1 MTKAIDVHCH
11 LSTRPQY
18 EAWGPYLEAMERY
31 YKFRPDVRSETE
43 MADDLRRAGVRACI
57 IGWDAAAGSGGPPLT
72 NDYVADL
79 VRRFPDVY
87 PGGWAMVD
95 PWRGREAL
103 REAER
108 CLTTLGLMGLKF
120 QATAQAFF
128 PDDHRFYPLY
138 DLCRSLGKAV
148 QFHSGTTGF
157 GAGTPGGMGLKLK
170 YCRPI
175 PHLDDVAADFPDL
188 TIIACHPSWPWQDE
202 MIAVCLHK
210 SNVFMEMSGWSPK
223 YFSDALKREIR
234 GRLQDRVMFGSDYPV
249 LSYERLFRDWESEG
263 YSDAVLEK
271 VYLRNA
277 ERILGLHP

>member
-43 MADDLRRAGVRACI
+43 MAEELRRAGVRACI

-138 DLCRSLGKAV
+138 DLCRSSSSCNQHV
-148 QFHSGTTGF
+148 TH
-157 GAGTPGGMGLKLK
+157 
-170 YCRPI
+170 
-175 PHLDDVAADFPDL
+175 
-188 TIIACHPSWPWQDE
+188 TI
-202 MIAVCLHK
+202 
-210 SNVFMEMSGWSPK
+210 NFT
-223 YFSDALKREIR
+223 
-234 GRLQDRVMFGSDYPV
+234 
-249 LSYERLFRDWESEG
+249 
-263 YSDAVLEK
+263 
-271 VYLRNA
+271 
-277 ERILGLHP
+277 

>member
-1 MTKAIDVHCH
+1 
-11 LSTRPQY
+11 
-18 EAWGPYLEAMERY
+18 
-31 YKFRPDVRSETE
+31 
-43 MADDLRRAGVRACI
+43 
-57 IGWDAAAGSGGPPLT
+57 
-72 NDYVADL
+72 
-79 VRRFPDVY
+79 
-87 PGGWAMVD
+87 
-95 PWRGREAL
+95 
-103 REAER
+103 
-108 CLTTLGLMGLKF
+108 MGIKF

-138 DLCRSLGKAV
+138 DLCQSLGKAV

-175 PHLDDVAADFPDL
+175 PHLDDVAADFPGL

-210 SNVFMEMSGWSPK
+210 ANVSMEMSGWSPK

-263 YSDAVLEK
+263 YPDAVLEK

-277 ERILGLHP
+277 ERILGPPRLRSRRRAGSGASRRPRPRRPALVLSGPPGLARTPSPVQ

>member
-1 MTKAIDVHCH
+1 MI
-11 LSTRPQY
+11 
-18 EAWGPYLEAMERY
+18 
-31 YKFRPDVRSETE
+31 
-43 MADDLRRAGVRACI
+43 
-57 IGWDAAAGSGGPPLT
+57 
-72 NDYVADL
+72 
-79 VRRFPDVY
+79 
-87 PGGWAMVD
+87 D

-108 CLTTLGLMGLKF
+108 SLTTLGLMGLKF

-210 SNVFMEMSGWSPK
+210 ANVFMEMSGWSPK
-223 YFSDALKREIR
+223 YFSEALKREIR

-263 YSDAVLEK
+263 YPDAVLEK

-277 ERILGLHP
+277 ERILGLRP